1 MEQKFPSQYQYTQNT
16 NFSSSSS
23 NQNQQQT
30 KPNFIAT
37 PNPTQNAPFISTS
50 SYPNQNTT
58 QTSSQA
64 GGEPKYNN
72 SFISM
77 EESTE
82 EDEWESKE
90 IESILRNDYKLYES
104 REESRQREEVLAKLN
119 KLIKNFIYKVA
130 LKKNIPEDVAK
141 NIGGKIFTFGS
152 YRLGVHGPGADIDVL
167 CVAPRHVDRS
177 EDFFGELL
185 QILKSEKDISEIHD
199 VKDAYVPVIKMKYS
213 GIQIDL
219 LFARLSFK
227 SIDEKMD
234 SLTDDSIL
242 KNCDKES
249 ILSLNGCRVTDQIL
263 SLVPNKENFRLT
275 LRAMKLW
282 ARKRGMYSNV
292 MGYLGGVSWAILVA
306 KICQMFPKLKPNKLI
321 KRFFEVYSSWDWSNE
336 PVLLNEIKKEVGFN
350 CVIPVWPNDSAKSL
364 ISIITPAFPAMN
376 STYNVSETTKR
387 VLLKEFEFFKTF
399 ANLISRSSNNNNDLN
414 VNSNLNTNY
423 NFSSNINNIN
433 NNNNLNYN
441 LNPNANANVNL
452 YNANYSNNNNNI
464 YNANFSNTAAAA
476 ANKTKTSAS
485 EFRFTWKDF
494 FNEIDFFNY
503 YSCYLQID
511 IVSRNEEDHK
521 KWQGFVESRLRFLI
535 KSLEEIKQIKV
546 HPHPKDHS
554 LTDNQFEFDSTYFFG
569 LEFQEPQ
576 KLDENL
582 GKVVE
587 KDGTRPINLRDSI
600 VKFCHK
606 ITEPIRNLNSATGGL
621 PIYIRNP
628 KTMNVRITAKP
639 VFKLP
644 NEILLKKKRELSSD
658 DAENIKKYEELE
670 QKFYN
675 KKQKFN

>member
-1 MEQKFPSQYQYTQNT
+1 MEKKYPSQFHYNQNPNT
-16 NFSSSSS
+16 N
-23 NQNQQQT
+23 NQTANT
-30 KPNFIAT
+30 NIPKPNFIAT
-37 PNPTQNAPFISTS
+37 PNIPVSSLPQSHFNSSAANTQNFQNNASLSHTS
-50 SYPNQNTT
+50 E
-58 QTSSQA
+58 TS
-64 GGEPKYNN
+64 KYNN
-72 SFISM
+72 SFISN
-77 EESTE
+77 EESTK
-82 EDEWESKE
+82 EDEQESKE

-130 LKKNIPEDVAK
+130 LKKNVPEDVAK

-185 QILKSEKDISEIHD
+185 QILKSEKDITEIHD

-234 SLTDDSIL
+234 SLTDNSIL

-321 KRFFEVYSSWDWSNE
+321 KKFFEVYSNWDWSTE

-350 CVIPVWPNDSAKSL
+350 CAIPVWPNDSAKSL

-387 VLLKEFEFFKTF
+387 VLLKEFEFFKEF
-399 ANLISRSSNNNNDLN
+399 SNLIS
-414 VNSNLNTNY
+414 NSNY
-423 NFSSNINNIN
+423 NINNENSMNNKNMNVN
-433 NNNNLNYN
+433 NNSVINR
-441 LNPNANANVNL
+441 NVN
-452 YNANYSNNNNNI
+452 
-464 YNANFSNTAAAA
+464 
-476 ANKTKTSAS
+476 
-485 EFRFTWKDF
+485 EFKFTWKDF
-494 FNEIDFFNY
+494 FNEIDFFSY

-535 KSLEEIKQIKV
+535 KFLEEIKQIKV
-546 HPHPKDHS
+546 HPHPKEHS
-554 LTDNQFEFDSTYFFG
+554 FVDNQFEYDSTYFFG
-569 LEFQEPQ
+569 LEFQDPQ
-576 KLDENL
+576 KLDENIS
-582 GKVVE
+582 KFIE

-606 ITEPIRNLNSATGGL
+606 ITEPIRNVNSATGGL

-628 KTMNVRITAKP
+628 KTMNVRINAKP

-644 NEILLKKKRELSSD
+644 NEILLKKKRESLTD
-658 DAENIKKYEELE
+658 DAENIKRYEELE
-670 QKFYN
+670 QKFYH
-675 KKQKFN
+675 KKKKFN

>member
-1 MEQKFPSQYQYTQNT
+1 MEKKYPSQFHYNQNPNT
-16 NFSSSSS
+16 N
-23 NQNQQQT
+23 NQTANT
-30 KPNFIAT
+30 NIPKPNFIAT
-37 PNPTQNAPFISTS
+37 PNIPISSFPQSHFNTSASNTQNFQNNASLSHTS
-50 SYPNQNTT
+50 E
-58 QTSSQA
+58 TS
-64 GGEPKYNN
+64 KYNN
-72 SFISM
+72 SFISN
-77 EESTE
+77 EESTK
-82 EDEWESKE
+82 EDEQESKE

-130 LKKNIPEDVAK
+130 LKKNVPEDVAK

-185 QILKSEKDISEIHD
+185 QILKSEKDITEIHD

-234 SLTDDSIL
+234 SLTDNSIL

-306 KICQMFPKLKPNKLI
+306 KICQMFPKLKSNKLI
-321 KRFFEVYSSWDWSNE
+321 KKFFEVYSNWDWSNE

-350 CVIPVWPNDSAKSL
+350 CAIPVWPNDSAKSL

-387 VLLKEFEFFKTF
+387 VLLKEFEFFKAF
-399 ANLISRSSNNNNDLN
+399 SNLIS
-414 VNSNLNTNY
+414 NSNY
-423 NFSSNINNIN
+423 NINNENSIIN
-433 NNNNLNYN
+433 KNLN
-441 LNPNANANVNL
+441 ANNDSVINRNVDD
-452 YNANYSNNNNNI
+452 
-464 YNANFSNTAAAA
+464 F
-476 ANKTKTSAS
+476 K
-485 EFRFTWKDF
+485 FTWKDF
-494 FNEIDFFNY
+494 FNEIDFFSY

-535 KSLEEIKQIKV
+535 KFLEEIKQIKV
-546 HPHPKDHS
+546 HPHPKEHS
-554 LTDNQFEFDSTYFFG
+554 LVDNQFEYDSTYFFG
-569 LEFQEPQ
+569 LEFQDPQ
-576 KLDENL
+576 KLDENIS
-582 GKVVE
+582 KFIE

-606 ITEPIRNLNSATGGL
+606 ITEPIRNVNSATGGL

-628 KTMNVRITAKP
+628 KTMNVRINAKP

-644 NEILLKKKRELSSD
+644 NEILLKKKRESLTD
-658 DAENIKKYEELE
+658 DAENIKRYEELE
-670 QKFYN
+670 QKFYH
-675 KKQKFN
+675 KKKKFN